1 MRWTPKRTLP
11 IVKPSLEHRYKQR
24 EIKTGRK
31 PDDRQEREA
40 APHGAVSLLVLHN
53 NEERLFAKIRS
64 FRKGFLTGAADHLR
78 IGDTGTAR
86 FGTTSRQKNGP
97 ACSGPQLGS
106 SYPFRGLLG
115 SFSRSRLRAGS
126 CSARIAFQRV
136 GTINALCGNE
146 LGSSLGSLFCSSRF
160 VRIACTRYHR
170 GSSNHNDKCI
180 NLFHGNKEIKMVI
193 AANISNRSK

>member
-106 SYPFRGLLG
+106 SYPFRGITRQLQQEQAPCRELQRKNHISASRDNQRTLRERTRQQPRQPLLQQQVC
-115 SFSRSRLRAGS
+115 SHCLHTIPSRRRQP
-126 CSARIAFQRV
+126 QR
-136 GTINALCGNE
+136 
-146 LGSSLGSLFCSSRF
+146 
-160 VRIACTRYHR
+160 
-170 GSSNHNDKCI
+170 
-180 NLFHGNKEIKMVI
+180 
-193 AANISNRSK
+193 

>member
-31 PDDRQEREA
+31 PDGRQEREA

-86 FGTTSRQKNGP
+86 FGTTSRQKKTDRLVPVRNSV
-97 ACSGPQLGS
+97 AATLSGDYSAASAG
-106 SYPFRGLLG
+106 
-115 SFSRSRLRAGS
+115 AGS
-126 CSARIAFQRV
+126 VQGAAAQESHFNESGQSTHSAGTNSAAASAASSAAAGLFALPAHDTIAAAATT
-136 GTINALCGNE
+136 TIN
-146 LGSSLGSLFCSSRF
+146 
-160 VRIACTRYHR
+160 V
-170 GSSNHNDKCI
+170 
-180 NLFHGNKEIKMVI
+180 
-193 AANISNRSK
+193 

>member
-24 EIKTGRK
+24 EIKTGRSTGK
-31 PDDRQEREA
+31 GGGSARSRLPFGFAQQRRTTLRKDPLLPQRLSDGSSGSSSDRRHRYGEVR
-40 APHGAVSLLVLHN
+40 N
-53 NEERLFAKIRS
+53 NEQTKKTDRLVPVRNS
-64 FRKGFLTGAADHLR
+64 VAATL
-78 IGDTGTAR
+78 
-86 FGTTSRQKNGP
+86 
-97 ACSGPQLGS
+97 SG
-106 SYPFRGLLG
+106 GLLG

-170 GSSNHNDKCI
+170 GSSSHNDKCI